1 MKSRNRQI
9 KKEAGITVLLYL
21 FYFLWWYFFAYY
33 KSDNPAEYTYIL
45 GLPAW
50 FFYSC
55 IMGFVII
62 NILVYLAI
70 RFFFKD
76 MDLD

>member
-1 MKSRNRQI
+1 MKKRDKQI
-9 KKEAGITVLLYL
+9 KKEAKITVLLYC

-33 KSDNPAEYTYIL
+33 KSDNPTEYSYIL
-45 GLPAW
+45 GFPSW

-55 IMGFVII
+55 ILGFLVI
-62 NILVYLAI
+62 NILVYLAVK
-70 RFFFKD
+70 FFFKD